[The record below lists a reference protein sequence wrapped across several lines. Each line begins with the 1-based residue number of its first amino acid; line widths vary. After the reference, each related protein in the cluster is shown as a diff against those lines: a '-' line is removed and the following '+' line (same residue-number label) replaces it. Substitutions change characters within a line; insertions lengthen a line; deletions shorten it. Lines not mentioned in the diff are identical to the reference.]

1 MGYVVACHH
10 IDFYTHCIWV
20 KGKVQIIYDNQ
31 WLSTNKLK
39 LNSDKTE
46 FMCLAQSLSAKNLIS
61 PSRSTYLVIS
71 YHQQMQ
77 LGTLVSGLI
86 LISHSLAMLGRSARL
101 VLLMSGILSDSEDI

>member
-1 MGYVVACHH
+1 MVSEKPFIPPVELSAHQSPATGVS
-10 IDFYTHCIWV
+10 
-20 KGKVQIIYDNQ
+20 GKKKKSATQPVEDQIR
-31 WLSTNKLK
+31 
-39 LNSDKTE
+39 LNSL
-46 FMCLAQSLSAKNLIS
+46 CLAQSLSAKNLIS
-61 PSRSTYLVIS
+61 PSRSIYLVIS